1 VKLTAELVGVQL
13 GTIATEL
20 TSRQA
25 MNFAASVGD
34 NNPWYFD
41 DERPEGAVAPP
52 MLAVSLIWPLATAYT
67 DTLQARGY
75 STALRRQVHYT
86 EHLVWHRPMR
96 PGDAIEITGEV
107 VGMSAHSAGTY
118 GLIKFEARDNGGD
131 PVFTEYSGAL
141 FRGVRCEGESMGGT
155 TVLPDTPDRVE
166 EAAPLWTQTIH
177 IDPLATHLYDGCAD
191 LHFPIH
197 TSRRFA
203 HKVGLPDPIIHGTYT
218 LAVAMR
224 ELLNREG
231 DGDPTRLRATA
242 CRFTG
247 MVFPDTDIT
256 VRLVGTS
263 DGRERNLFFDVINGD
278 GKRVISEGYLALR

>member
-1 VKLTAELVGVQL
+1 MKLNAELVGVQL
-13 GTIATEL
+13 GTITTEL

-41 DERPEGAVAPP
+41 DERPEGTLAPP

-67 DTLQARGY
+67 HILQERGY
-75 STALRRQVHYT
+75 GTALRRQVHYT

-96 PGDAIEITGEV
+96 PGETLEITGEV
-107 VGMSAHSAGTY
+107 AGMSGHAAGTY
-118 GLIKFEARDNGGD
+118 GLIKFQARGPEGE

-141 FRGVRCEGESMGGT
+141 FRGVRCETNGMG
-155 TVLPDTPDRVE
+155 VPVVPETPERVE
-166 EAAPLWTQTIH
+166 APEPLWTRTLH
-177 IDPLATHLYDGCAD
+177 IDPLAAHIYDGCAD

-203 HKVGLPDPIIHGTYT
+203 HKVGLPGPIIHGTYT
-218 LAVAMR
+218 LAVAVR
-224 ELLNREG
+224 ELLNQEG
-231 DGDPTRLRATA
+231 NADPARLRTVA

-256 VRLVGTS
+256 IRVVGES
-263 DGRERNLFFDVINGD
+263 NGDERNLFFDVVNAD
-278 GKRVISEGYLALR
+278 GKRVLSEGYLALE